1 MSATCRQLRLQ
12 IEQKQQDFQQILVA
26 QHHFKRIESFVS
38 YFSDCFRNETAN
50 LYQCEVS
57 NNEREY
63 VLDYAKALPN
73 SQNAFKYAMNLPKS
87 AQITSNT
94 LYEIH
99 RRLARHTDVP
109 GGIYRQ
115 FDAFSMK
122 LGIHAPTYEIMIQ
135 KMNDVLY
142 EVSRENID
150 VLTRAMDAHY
160 EIIALQPFGDYNK
173 RLARI
178 VADYILVKN
187 GHPPF
192 RFDRTPDNIKYYNAL
207 RARVGRDDKAY
218 EKYMLGNLNY
228 AWDKLIAMATKSSYN
243 QY

>member
-1 MSATCRQLRLQ
+1 MSISCKQLRLQ
-12 IEQKQQDFQQILVA
+12 ISASQQEFQKILA
-26 QHHFKRIESFVS
+26 GRHNFKRIESFAC

-57 NNEREY
+57 RPNREY
-63 VLDYAKALPN
+63 VLDYAKTLPN
-73 SQNAFKYAMNLPKS
+73 AQNAFKYAMNLPKNS
-87 AQITSNT
+87 PISSET

-109 GGIYRQ
+109 GGTYRQ

-122 LGIHAPTYEIMIQ
+122 LGLHAPTYEIMIQ
-135 KMNDVLY
+135 KIDNLLY
-142 EVSRENID
+142 EIGRTDTDAI
-150 VLTRAMDAHY
+150 TRAMYVHY

-173 RLARI
+173 RVARI
-178 VADYILVKN
+178 VADLLLMKN

-192 RFDRTPDNIKYYNAL
+192 RFDRCTDNAKYYDAL
-207 RARVGRDDKAY
+207 RARAHRDDKSY
-218 EKYMLGNLNY
+218 ERYMLGNLNY
-228 AWDKLIAMATKSSYN
+228 AWNKLVAMAKTSLYN